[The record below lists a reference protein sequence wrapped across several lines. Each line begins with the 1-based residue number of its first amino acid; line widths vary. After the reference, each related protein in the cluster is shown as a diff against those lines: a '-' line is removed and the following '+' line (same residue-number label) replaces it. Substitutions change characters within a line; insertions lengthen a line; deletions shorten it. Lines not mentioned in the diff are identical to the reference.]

1 MTPLERIWN
10 GWRGDY
16 VVAAGSH
23 RADDGASVFTQ
34 ILRSGMPD
42 EECYVIHRSQHV
54 FALLN
59 AFPYISGHLMV
70 VPYRQIPTVE
80 DLTPEEHADLWSAVT
95 DAVRAVKAAY
105 RPGGV
110 NIGVNL
116 AHDLLLDPTG
126 GVVTVDGRMI
136 EHLHVHV
143 LPRWSG
149 DGNFMTSVANART
162 LPEALEVSAAKLR
175 AAWSGCATI

>member
-42 EECYVIHRSQHV
+42 EECYVIHRSQQV

-116 AHDLLLDPTG
+116 GQAAG
-126 GVVTVDGRMI
+126 GSVN

>member
-1 MTPLERIWN
+1 
-10 GWRGDY
+10 
-16 VVAAGSH
+16 
-23 RADDGASVFTQ
+23 
-34 ILRSGMPD
+34 
-42 EECYVIHRSQHV
+42 
-54 FALLN
+54 
-59 AFPYISGHLMV
+59 MV

-116 AHDLLLDPTG
+116 GQAAG
-126 GVVTVDGRMI
+126 GSVN

>member
-34 ILRSGMPD
+34 ILRSGLPD
-42 EECYVIHRSQHV
+42 EECYVIHRGQHV

-116 AHDLLLDPTG
+116 GQAAG
-126 GVVTVDGRMI
+126 GSVN

>member
-10 GWRGDY
+10 GWRGEY

-23 RADDGASVFTQ
+23 RGGDGASVFTQ
-34 ILRSGMPD
+34 IIRSGLSD
-42 EECYVIHRSQHV
+42 EDCYIIHRGDLV
-54 FALLN
+54 FGILN

-70 VPYRQIPTVE
+70 VPYRQISGLE
-80 DLTPEEHADLWSAVT
+80 DLTADEHAELWASVS

-105 RPGGV
+105 SPGGV

-116 AHDLLLDPTG
+116 GQAAG
-126 GVVTVDGRMI
+126 GSVN

-149 DGNFMTSVANART
+149 DGNFMTSVANTRT

-175 AAWSGCATI
+175 SAWPRRETI

>member
-42 EECYVIHRSQHV
+42 EECYVIRRSQHV

-116 AHDLLLDPTG
+116 GQAAG
-126 GVVTVDGRMI
+126 GSVN

-175 AAWSGCATI
+175 AAWPGCATI